1 MISKRKILLHRY
13 SKVKSPSTST
23 KQKEEKQFQYK
34 LIPQSICNQ
43 YIMKRKRNERNVI
56 ETSYSQN

>member
-23 KQKEEKQFQYK
+23 KQEEKQFQYEP
-34 LIPQSICNQ
+34 IPQSICNQ
-43 YIMKRKRNERNVI
+43 YIMKRKRNEGNII